1 MSAPLGSTPQET
13 RSLKVGGFVPF
24 STTDFP
30 GKLAAVVFVQGCP
43 WECVYCHNPHLQPR
57 TEDSPLHW
65 NEVLTLLT
73 RRQGLL
79 DAVVFSGGEPTL
91 DPALDNAIR
100 DVRAL
105 GFQVALHTGGAY
117 PKRLAEVLP
126 LIDWIGLDV
135 KASFTYYERI
145 TGVKASGDP
154 ALACTRLVVASG
166 IAHECRTTI
175 HPNLLSEEDILSL
188 AKTLSEMGVT
198 HYALQVFREHG
209 CDNDTLTPVGSDY
222 PSKAL
227 LEKLVPLF
235 KQFTLRD
242 A

>member
-1 MSAPLGSTPQET
+1 MSTAISTERPD

-57 TEDSPLHW
+57 TEDSPMPW
-65 NEVLTLLT
+65 TDVLALLQ
-73 RRQGLL
+73 RRTGLL

-91 DPALDNAIR
+91 DPALQEAIQA
-100 DVRAL
+100 VRAL
-105 GFQVALHTGGAY
+105 GFQVGLHTGGAY

-154 ALACTRLVVASG
+154 ALACTQLVVDSG

-175 HPNLLSEEDILSL
+175 HPDLFSESDLLIL
-188 AKTLSEMGVT
+188 AKTLAGMGVT
-198 HYALQVFREHG
+198 HYALQVFREQG
-209 CDNDTLTPVGSDY
+209 CNNASLSAVHAY
-222 PSKAL
+222 PDKDLVAQIASMFKA
-227 LEKLVPLF
+227 F
-235 KQFTLRD
+235 ALRE

>member
-1 MSAPLGSTPQET
+1 MSSVAHNAQAAT
-13 RSLKVGGFVPF
+13 RQLKVGGFEAF

-43 WECVYCHNPHLQPR
+43 WECIYCHNPHLQPR
-57 TEDSPLHW
+57 TEDSPMPW
-65 NEVLTLLT
+65 AEVLARLK

-91 DPALDNAIR
+91 DPALEDAIR

-105 GFQVALHTGGAY
+105 GFQIGLHTGGAY

-126 LIDWIGLDV
+126 LLDWIGLDV
-135 KASFTYYERI
+135 KTSFTYYERI

-154 ALACTRLVVASG
+154 ALACTQLVITSG

-175 HPNLLSEEDILSL
+175 HPNLMSNDELLLL
-188 AKTLSEMGVT
+188 AKTLAGMGVT
-198 HYALQVFREHG
+198 HYALQVFREQG
-209 CDNDTLTPVGSDY
+209 CDNASLTAVSGYPDKDLVSQIAGMFKGFVFRDT
-222 PSKAL
+222 
-227 LEKLVPLF
+227 
-235 KQFTLRD
+235 
-242 A
+242 

>member
-1 MSAPLGSTPQET
+1 MPSITHINPVNH

-57 TEDSPLHW
+57 TEESPMPW
-65 NEVLTLLT
+65 ADVLALLK
-73 RRQGLL
+73 RRAGLL

-91 DPALDNAIR
+91 DPALEDAIR

-105 GFQVALHTGGAY
+105 GFQIGLHTGGAY
-117 PKRLAEVLP
+117 PKRLAEILP

-154 ALACTRLVVASG
+154 ALACTQLVVNSG

-175 HPNLLSEEDILSL
+175 HPSLFSNDDLLIL
-188 AKTLSEMGVT
+188 AKTLAEMGVT
-198 HYALQVFREHG
+198 HYALQVFREQG
-209 CDNDTLTPVGSDY
+209 CDNESLTPVSGY
-222 PSKAL
+222 PDKNIVAQIAGM
-227 LEKLVPLF
+227 F
-235 KQFTLRD
+235 RGFALRD